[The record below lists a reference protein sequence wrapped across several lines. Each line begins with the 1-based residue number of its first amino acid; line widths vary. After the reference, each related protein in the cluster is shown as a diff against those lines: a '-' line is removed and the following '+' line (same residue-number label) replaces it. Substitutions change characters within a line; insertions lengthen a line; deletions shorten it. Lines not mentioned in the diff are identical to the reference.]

1 MTDTG
6 MNLIVAIFLE
16 NYGELA
22 SIFTVDNTA
31 KKSYKPFTQ
40 YAVLLLIYSS
50 FNKPFAWVVEL
61 VDTQD

>member
-1 MTDTG
+1 M
-6 MNLIVAIFLE
+6 FE
-16 NYGELA
+16 NIGRTSY
-22 SIFTVDNTA
+22 FTVDNAA

-50 FNKPFAWVVEL
+50 FKPFAWVVEL